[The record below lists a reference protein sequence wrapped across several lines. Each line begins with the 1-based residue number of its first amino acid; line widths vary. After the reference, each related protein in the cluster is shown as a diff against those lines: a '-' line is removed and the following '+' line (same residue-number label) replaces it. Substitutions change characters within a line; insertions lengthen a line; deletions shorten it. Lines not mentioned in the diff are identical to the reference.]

1 MFTKNNIPAILI
13 TTIIVAL
20 FIIMGIEYV
29 ALTME
34 YGFWFSTTSY
44 GAGIILSAIII
55 YHIRKND

>member
-1 MFTKNNIPAILI
+1 MFAKNNIPAILI
-13 TTIIVAL
+13 ITIIVAL

-44 GAGIILSAIII
+44 GGGLILSAVII
-55 YHIRKND
+55 YYSKKNA

>member
-13 TTIIVAL
+13 TTIIAAL

-34 YGFWFSTTSY
+34 YGRKLLTKT
-44 GAGIILSAIII
+44 IIL
-55 YHIRKND
+55 

>member
-1 MFTKNNIPAILI
+1 MFAKNNIPAILI
-13 TTIIVAL
+13 ITIIVAL

-44 GAGIILSAIII
+44 GAGIILSAAII
-55 YHIRKND
+55 YHINKND